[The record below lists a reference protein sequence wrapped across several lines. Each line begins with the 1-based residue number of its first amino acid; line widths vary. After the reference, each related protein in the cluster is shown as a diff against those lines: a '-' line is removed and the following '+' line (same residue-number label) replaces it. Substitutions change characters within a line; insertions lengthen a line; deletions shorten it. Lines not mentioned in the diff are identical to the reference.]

1 MNATSISLV
10 VLIVLSAILLL
21 RWMLKL
27 NPQITGGFR
36 SQRMC
41 SSCGLITSRK
51 ARCLECGA
59 VSAAKP

>member
-27 NPQITGGFR
+27 NPQITGVR

-59 VSAAKP
+59 VSAAKL

>member
-27 NPQITGGFR
+27 NPQITGVR

-41 SSCGLITSRK
+41 ASCGLITSRK
-51 ARCLECGA
+51 SRCLECGA